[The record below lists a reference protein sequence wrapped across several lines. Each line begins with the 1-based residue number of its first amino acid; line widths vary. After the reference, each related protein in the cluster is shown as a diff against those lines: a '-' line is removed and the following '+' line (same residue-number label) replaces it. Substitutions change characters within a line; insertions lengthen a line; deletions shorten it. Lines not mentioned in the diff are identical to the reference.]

1 MENTIA
7 LQFDKSVTRLAGNE
21 FGKSIFEAQVK
32 GRIDYSQ
39 KTQIVFPEQIISI
52 ASSFVQGFFE
62 EIVKNVGILGV
73 GKDVVVIAPS
83 IDVQNKIIKNLQ

>member
-21 FGKSIFEAQVK
+21 FGKSIFAAQVK
-32 GRIDYSQ
+32 DKIDYSQ